1 MFDLLLTAPM
11 VPFTLSLALLMG
23 LLTLELVFALLGGTL
38 LGMGADPDLDIDL
51 DVGGLDTPDL
61 DIAGFEA
68 AGIDIDAFADAD
80 IDLGDFELA
89 DPVAE
94 ADVAAPS
101 GTTAW
106 LGIGQ
111 VPTILWI
118 AALLLGFGVSG
129 VLIQSVVSGVLGS
142 PLPATFAALPAL
154 FAGLWF
160 ARGFGK
166 TLARLIPKTESAAL
180 SRRAFGRRLG
190 KVTQGTARR
199 GSLAEVRVT
208 DRHGNFHYL
217 RAEPLADNDVI
228 EQGTEVLVLRE
239 RRSDAYRLVA
249 VE

>member
-23 LLTLELVFALLGGTL
+23 LLALELLFALLGGTL
-38 LGMGADPDLDIDL
+38 LGMGADPELDIDL

-94 ADVAAPS
+94 ADVDVPS
-101 GTTAW
+101 GATSW

-111 VPTILWI
+111 VPAILWI
-118 AALLLGFGVSG
+118 AALLLGFGISG
-129 VLIQSVVSGVLGS
+129 FVIQSVTAGLFGI
-142 PLPATFAALPAL
+142 PLPAIFAALPAL

-166 TLARLIPKTESAAL
+166 TLARLIPKTESTAM
-180 SRRAFGRRLG
+180 SRSAFGRRLG
-190 KVTQGTARR
+190 KVTQGTASR
-199 GSLAEVRVT
+199 GKSAEVRVT

-217 RAEPLADNDVI
+217 RAEPLADADVI
-228 EQGTEVLVLRE
+228 EQGTEVLVLRD
-239 RRSDAYRLVA
+239 RRQDVYRLVA